1 MKTHIRCG
9 TLFSGLGD
17 EARADETVVV
27 DDGLI
32 SFVGPTAAAPPVAA
46 ADQVLD
52 YSSYFVLPGLID
64 FHTHLAYGNAK
75 TEEDIDLYAPVEFRA
90 LRGLFMSH
98 RVLLAGYTSICN
110 PGDASRVTLSIRN
123 AVNAGLFDGPRIT
136 TAGPYVTSRQGLTDW
151 YPTWIGQ
158 PQTSI
163 GHVVRSPAE
172 AIEEIRCQVKDGV
185 DIIKIAMDGDVTLQP
200 TGVARQAEL
209 IAAFDQEE
217 TTRMVA
223 EAKRLGRRVIAHAR
237 GREAVLYSARAGVDV
252 IFHASFMDD
261 ECLDAILA
269 NGCAICP
276 TLTLLVN
283 TYEFS
288 QPTDGAGKGWDA
300 AAKLEAETAFKA
312 LAKAR
317 KAGVKMLTGT
327 DSGFAV
333 TPYGEWHAKEIDI
346 FVKYLSIPPA
356 EALRCATSVSAP
368 YLNDGARLGALE
380 VGRRADMVVFDGDPL
395 ADVSQLL
402 NRTRIKQ
409 VLMDGAPISVTTRG
423 IDPRKVSDFSYTLWN
438 DLYSQERVRA
448 LGNHVR
454 RISG

>member
-9 TLFSGLGD
+9 SLFTGLGAGAVRD
-17 EARADETVVV
+17 HTVVV
-27 DDGLI
+27 ENGLI
-32 SFVGPTAAAPPVAA
+32 AFVGPSAEAPPVAA
-46 ADQVLD
+46 GDRVRD
-52 YSSYFVLPGLID
+52 HSTCFVLPGLID

-123 AVNAGLFDGPRIT
+123 AINAGLFDGPRIT

-163 GHVVRSPAE
+163 GHVVRSSDE

-185 DIIKIAMDGDVTLQP
+185 DVIKLAMDGDLTLQP
-200 TGVARQAEL
+200 TGVARDAEL
-209 IAAFDQEE
+209 IAAFDQQE

-276 TLTLLVN
+276 TLTLIVN

-288 QPTDGAGKGWDA
+288 QPTDGAGKGWNA
-300 AAKLEAETAFKA
+300 AAKREAETAFKA
-312 LAKAR
+312 IEKAWR
-317 KAGVKMLTGT
+317 AGVPILAGT

-333 TPYGEWHAKEIDI
+333 TPYGEWHAKELEI
-346 FVKYLSIPPA
+346 FVRHVGMKPA
-356 EALRCATSVSAP
+356 DALRCGTSAP
-368 YLNDGARLGALE
+368 AHYLNDGARLGAIE
-380 VGRRADMVVFDGDPL
+380 PGRHADMVIFDGDPL
-395 ADVSQLL
+395 ADISQLL
-402 NRTRIKQ
+402 DRSRIKE
-409 VLMDGAPISVTTRG
+409 VLLGGETVTVQTRD
-423 IDPRKVSDFSYTLWN
+423 IDPRRTSEFSYNLWN
-438 DLYSQERVRA
+438 DLYTQERVRS
-448 LGNHVR
+448 LGNQIR
-454 RISG
+454 RIGE